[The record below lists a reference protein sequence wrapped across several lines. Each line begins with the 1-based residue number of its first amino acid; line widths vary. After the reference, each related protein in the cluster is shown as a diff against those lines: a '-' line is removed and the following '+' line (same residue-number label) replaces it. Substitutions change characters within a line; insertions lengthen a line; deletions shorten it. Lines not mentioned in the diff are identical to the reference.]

1 MRFSVE
7 CAFPQLGKRRPTS
20 RKSALCVDSLTQ
32 KRILGPT
39 LTQKRILDSTP
50 HAEAHSGGSEDPR
63 VHLSVRA
70 SYRVRFSVRHGLQNA
85 LFRRVRFSS
94 PGQTSTHL
102 TQKRILGPT
111 PHAKAHSARR
121 PLTEKRI
128 LDSTPHAK
136 AHSARRPLTE
146 KRILDSTPHA
156 KAHSADHDAVEF
168 SLKAA
173 ELMDSQWRLIYEKA
187 ESSAQYSPP
196 SARLHARLALVCI
209 DGGQRGR
216 QRQTAVIG
224 SAQGGSDLLVFR
236 HENTHL
242 SFRCMPLET
251 PNQLVHEV

>member
-1 MRFSVE
+1 MGCRMRFSVK
-7 CAFPQLGKRRPTS
+7 CAFPHLGKRRPTS
-20 RKSALCVDSLTQ
+20 RESAFCTGALT
-32 KRILGPT
+32 K
-39 LTQKRILDSTP
+39 
-50 HAEAHSGGSEDPR
+50 
-63 VHLSVRA
+63 
-70 SYRVRFSVRHGLQNA
+70 N
-85 LFRRVRFSS
+85 
-94 PGQTSTHL
+94 
-102 TQKRILGPT
+102 
-111 PHAKAHSARR
+111 
-121 PLTEKRI
+121 
-128 LDSTPHAK
+128 
-136 AHSARRPLTE
+136 
-146 KRILDSTPHA
+146 RILDSTPHA

>member
-1 MRFSVE
+1 MRFSVRHGLQN
-7 CAFPQLGKRRPTS
+7 ALFRRVRFSSPGQTS
-20 RKSALCVDSLTQ
+20 TH
-32 KRILGPT
+32 

-102 TQKRILGPT
+102 TQKRILGP
-111 PHAKAHSARR
+111 
-121 PLTEKRI
+121 
-128 LDSTPHAK
+128 TPHAK